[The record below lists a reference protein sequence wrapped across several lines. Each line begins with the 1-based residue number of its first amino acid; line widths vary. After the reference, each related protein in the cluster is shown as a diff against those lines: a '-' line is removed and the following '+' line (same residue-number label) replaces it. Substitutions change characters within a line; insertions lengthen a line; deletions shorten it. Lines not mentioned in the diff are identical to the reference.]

1 MPSSNFAT
9 GSKNNVGTSA
19 AAIGTA
25 SEVAKKGIQIVS
37 DPNNTVVVYIG
48 DDTVTAGSSAPSTDG
63 YPLQAGDTVVIPV
76 FHPSEVYAVTASSTA
91 TIHFMLI

>member
-1 MPSSNFAT
+1 MPTSNFAT

-37 DPNNTVVVYIG
+37 DPNNTVVVYLAI
-48 DDTVTAGSSAPSTDG
+48 TVPVAGRLLT
-63 YPLQAGDTVVIPV
+63 
-76 FHPSEVYAVTASSTA
+76 
-91 TIHFMLI
+91 

>member
-1 MPSSNFAT
+1 MPTSNFAT

-48 DDTVTAGSSAPSTDG
+48 DDTVTAGSSAP
-63 YPLQAGDTVVIPV
+63 PI
-76 FHPSEVYAVTASSTA
+76 VTGK
-91 TIHFMLI
+91 HY